1 MIENLHTD
9 CSILPNKLPAE
20 LSKTIKVRGP
30 DFFKQIVQRYT
41 ITRKSNGFPSLI
53 LLRLLENVS
62 GTTKLTNININNIK
76 KILNTSIRQ
85 YINLYAT
92 IQSGQNV
99 ILRGSYIKNALS
111 SGRYVPEQEVN
122 LQTYPAK
129 DTKHIVIPRLMSY
142 LQRINDQE
150 TGYGFQPVSAKTLAK
165 TELMRT
171 LPERIVYQRERSG
184 NTVTLS
190 NNQYPENDIRVLKHT
205 LQPVMARTS
214 QEKTQYK
221 NRVMSKNANLS
232 KKYLD
237 KVYHFVS
244 AGINEYTNQVVKD
257 ISGVSE
263 NPILLS
269 NNEYPENDIRVLK
282 HTLQPVMAR
291 TSQEK
296 TQYKKSDRSKN
307 ANLSKKYLDNDDNL
321 VSAGINKTNA
331 SGTLID
337 KTGNFSELQHLN
349 MPDIPLFDEYNN
361 PFVADISGVGLSDNT
376 KTRDII
382 GHPLT
387 HTEEN
392 IPKIDAMM
400 AHIQKRNKLVYE
412 KHEDFSKQTTARYLA
427 TEKNNIADKSI
438 SNTHIAGSR
447 MAKMGALAG
456 EVTDIP
462 NVSSNQHSIFLQ
474 HAGHVQTGMSGGFN
488 LLSNNIVRNP
498 SDLVLRKLA
507 VHNKEKGLE
516 NTDKP
521 DIIKTEITKI
531 NVEKEDIIG
540 PNIQAKGSIDD
551 IAIIADRVYKFLET
565 RISIE
570 KERRG
575 LR

>member
-1 MIENLHTD
+1 M
-9 CSILPNKLPAE
+9 
-20 LSKTIKVRGP
+20 
-30 DFFKQIVQRYT
+30 
-41 ITRKSNGFPSLI
+41 
-53 LLRLLENVS
+53 
-62 GTTKLTNININNIK
+62 
-76 KILNTSIRQ
+76 
-85 YINLYAT
+85 
-92 IQSGQNV
+92 
-99 ILRGSYIKNALS
+99 
-111 SGRYVPEQEVN
+111 PEQEVN

-307 ANLSKKYLDNDDNL
+307 ANLSKKYLDKVYHFVSAGINEYTNPVATDISGVSENPILLSNNQYPENDIRVLKHTLQPVMARTSQEKTQYKKSVRSKNANLSKKYLDNDDNL

-412 KHEDFSKQTTARYLA
+412 KHEDFSKQTTDRYLA

>member
-221 NRVMSKNANLS
+221 
-232 KKYLD
+232 
-237 KVYHFVS
+237 
-244 AGINEYTNQVVKD
+244 
-257 ISGVSE
+257 
-263 NPILLS
+263 
-269 NNEYPENDIRVLK
+269 
-282 HTLQPVMAR
+282 
-291 TSQEK
+291 
-296 TQYKKSDRSKN
+296 KSVRSKN
-307 ANLSKKYLDNDDNL
+307 ANLSKKNLDNDDNL